1 MKQHLQGSI
10 SLLLALILPA
20 MSLLFIL
27 GLAYG
32 ERRLREADFARAVT
46 AAAEKS
52 MASYDRGLWLDF
64 GLWGVEEAE
73 MHLEE
78 CFKLAPHAQI
88 SYSLKNTEKTLEEKE
103 IKSQILRFMRLRAP
117 AFLALDLEKRM
128 HSALEGR
135 RSLAGGKLEASLR
148 EAHRRLEA
156 DRKFEEGREGVNS
169 LNQRKLESER
179 NEQNEQPLPLPP
191 VRKDSE
197 HLEQGL
203 LPPGAHDSSALAEIL
218 PVGSQAGQ
226 TETEGF
232 SGNQGESMSELGSE
246 HKSFLEGLIF
256 SFSKGMLPVYHALGS
271 EDIKPDEAFSPSCIE
286 GLAGKVDL
294 LLDKGLRMDSERLA
308 LAEYALRFFPAALW
322 TEHDATHLRR
332 LRTPDGRL
340 LGDMAKERP
349 LEVEQIITG
358 VQDPQKA
365 EERCEKILLGL
376 RFLPQLLAAAQ
387 SPSRQATY
395 LKWSQILSVSLA
407 LLSLGEVD
415 LPPETL
421 RYFVQAAHCFYL
433 AKQDV
438 KLLKRGESVFFWPS
452 GTQDESSLMASFES
466 FFYRDYLRLLLL
478 ALPEDKLTAEMLRL
492 IKRQYP
498 GEYLAAWQLECKA
511 KEGVLCR
518 DLSYIQ
524 EEP

>member
-1 MKQHLQGSI
+1 MKQRLQGSI

-20 MSLLFIL
+20 MSLLFLL
-27 GLAYG
+27 GFAYG
-32 ERRLREADFARAVT
+32 EQRHREADFARAVT

-64 GLWGVEEAE
+64 GLWGVEETE
-73 MHLEE
+73 IQVEE

-88 SYSLKNTEKTLEEKE
+88 SYSLKNTKKTLEKDELKA
-103 IKSQILRFMRLRAP
+103 QILRFMRLRAP

-128 HSALEGR
+128 RSALEER
-135 RSLAGGKLEASLR
+135 RSLAGGKLSSSLH

-156 DRKFEEGREGVNS
+156 NKKFEEGRKGINS
-169 LNQRKLESER
+169 LDQKRMESGTE
-179 NEQNEQPLPLPP
+179 EENEQPL
-191 VRKDSE
+191 
-197 HLEQGL
+197 L
-203 LPPGAHDSSALAEIL
+203 LPPGREESETQNPGFMSAETDNSSAHAEIL
-218 PVGSQAGQ
+218 SQGA
-226 TETEGF
+226 ESPSSEGF
-232 SGNQGESMSELGSE
+232 LSSPEEGVSEMGSG
-246 HKSFLEGLIF
+246 HKGFLEGLLF
-256 SFSKGMLPVYHALGS
+256 SFSRGMLPVYHALGS
-271 EDIKPDEAFSPSCIE
+271 DDVEPDEVFSPAYIE
-286 GLAGKVDL
+286 KLAEKVDQ
-294 LLDKGLRMDSERLA
+294 LLDKGLSMDSERLA

-322 TEHDATHLRR
+322 TEHDATHLRH

-340 LGDMAKERP
+340 LGELAKTRP
-349 LEVEQIITG
+349 LEVEQLITELN
-358 VQDPQKA
+358 DPKKA

-407 LLSLGEVD
+407 LLSLGQVD

-433 AKQDV
+433 ARQDV
-438 KLLKRGESVFFWPS
+438 RLLKRGESVFFWPS
-452 GTQDESSLMASFES
+452 GTQDESSLSASFES

-478 ALPEDKLTAEMLRL
+478 ALPAEKLTAGMLRL
-492 IKRQYP
+492 IKQQYP

-518 DLSYIQ
+518 DLAYIQ